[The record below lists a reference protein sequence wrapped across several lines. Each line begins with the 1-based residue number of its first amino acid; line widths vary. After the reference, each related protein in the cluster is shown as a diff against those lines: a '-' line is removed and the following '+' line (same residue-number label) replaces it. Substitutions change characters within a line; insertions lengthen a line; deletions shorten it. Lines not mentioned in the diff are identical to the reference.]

1 MKYRIGI
8 IPLPVYLVLLALVAG
23 FSLTGKINGE
33 ISMMI
38 AALALGGFTCAEI
51 GKHIPLL
58 RNFGGA
64 ALVTIFLPSFLVNAH
79 FLPAA
84 FIQNVREFTTSTNFI
99 YLFIAAVVV
108 GSILSMDRKAMI
120 EGFVRIFVPLV
131 VGSIVAIAVGVTVGW
146 SVGLGA
152 WRSLFFVVIP
162 IMAGGVGEG
171 AIP

>member
-8 IPLPVYLVLLALVAG
+8 IPLPVYLVLVALVAG
-23 FSLTGKINGE
+23 FSLTGK

-58 RNFGGA
+58 RIFGGA

-84 FIQNVREFTTSTNFI
+84 FIKNVADFTASTNFI
-99 YLFIAAVVV
+99 YLFISAVVV
-108 GSILSMDRKAMI
+108 GSILSIEREAMI
-120 EGFVRIFVPLV
+120 LGF
-131 VGSIVAIAVGVTVGW
+131 
-146 SVGLGA
+146 
-152 WRSLFFVVIP
+152 
-162 IMAGGVGEG
+162 
-171 AIP
+171 